1 LGQGPA
7 AAVRPGVA
15 AVELVLAAVGS
26 GGDGGLDIGPS
37 TVKDEAGLDAGGDAT
52 TSGSVDAVPDVVPDG
67 GADVVDV
74 AVRAGL
80 ALGARLV
87 ALELAVELAVELLLG
102 GVVVRTCT
110 MPSFPEHAARPVVI
124 ASTATAVA
132 PAVRAPRRP
141 IAPALLK
148 TPSTVTH
155 GDESSRI
162 GTRRGPR

>member
-1 LGQGPA
+1 
-7 AAVRPGVA
+7 VA

-37 TVKDEAGLDAGGDAT
+37 TVEDEAGLDAGGDAT
-52 TSGSVDAVPDVVPDG
+52 TSGSVEAVPDVVPDVVPDA
-67 GADVVDV
+67 GADAVDD

-80 ALGARLV
+80 ALGGLLV
-87 ALELAVELAVELLLG
+87 GVELAAELLLG

-132 PAVRAPRRP
+132 PAVRVPRRP

-148 TPSTVTH
+148 TPSKVTH

-162 GTRRGPR
+162 GTRR